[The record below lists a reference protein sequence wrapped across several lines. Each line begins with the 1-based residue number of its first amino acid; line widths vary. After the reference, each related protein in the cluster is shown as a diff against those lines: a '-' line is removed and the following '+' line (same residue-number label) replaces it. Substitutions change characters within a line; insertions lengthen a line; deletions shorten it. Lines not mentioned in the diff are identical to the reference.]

1 MLFIKRGPRLE
12 HKQRI
17 SVCPREPESLRLS
30 KTEAALRDAASCGGD
45 EWVGRTRLSR
55 TGHARGVG
63 TGNRVREATRRGERL
78 ILRPRLGAGGAAAG
92 SRSQRARVSPASLK
106 TKPRGPVWSDVG
118 LFWLNS
124 AAVSPL
130 VTGETRPCAAAW
142 AGDSLALR
150 AHGLVVRGFDCG
162 DTRVRRRDSGKGWA
176 GGVPAPG
183 LWWDSAGRAGDH
195 RAAGP
200 FGRAGGSPLP
210 APARPWGAVGGRRGE
225 PCSHPARA
233 GIGAWW
239 LRTGGPHP
247 VRGSLW
253 PPLGGLVGAAAP
265 ASVTAP
271 SSPSPVVPSVPAQR
285 RPPPSLPPAPSL
297 LPPFG
302 FLWVKQ

>member
-1 MLFIKRGPRLE
+1 MLFIKRGPCLE

-45 EWVGRTRLSR
+45 EWVGRTRLSL
-55 TGHARGVG
+55 TGHARSVG

-78 ILRPRLGAGGAAAG
+78 ILRPRVGACGSAAG
-92 SRSQRARVSPASLK
+92 SWSQRARVSPASLK

-118 LFWLNS
+118 LFWLNL

-130 VTGETRPCAAAW
+130 ATGEARPCAAAW
-142 AGDSLALR
+142 AGDGLALR
-150 AHGLVVRGFDCG
+150 AHGVVVRGFDCG
-162 DTRVRRRDSGKGWA
+162 DTRVRRRVPGKGWA

-183 LWWDSAGRAGDH
+183 LWWDSAGC
-195 RAAGP
+195 
-200 FGRAGGSPLP
+200 AGGSPLS
-210 APARPWGAVGGRRGE
+210 APARPWGAMGGRRGE

-239 LRTGGPHP
+239 LRTGGSHP

-253 PPLGGLVGAAAP
+253 PPLGGWLGQQP
-265 ASVTAP
+265 L
-271 SSPSPVVPSVPAQR
+271 PVSQLHPHHLLSLPLCLPRAV
-285 RPPPSLPPAPSL
+285 PSLPPASPF
-297 LPPFG
+297 PPAS
-302 FLWVKQ
+302 LWVSLGETVSS